1 MKVLWYMSPVDG
13 RRPWVPEGRYPVD
26 HARLRRVAQTVD
38 RGGFYGALFGTYAH
52 DVLITVTSLISVTEK
67 MRFLIPIY
75 PGVTP
80 PALLA
85 QQALTFDDYS
95 GGRLLINV
103 VNGQDKTLARYGV
116 NLGHDERYDM
126 SAEYWD
132 LFKRLY
138 AGENV
143 GHRGTYFNISGR
155 DPNVL
160 ISSNLPLGPIQ
171 VPRIPLWGAGAS
183 PAGIEH
189 AAKTLDVYLAFLRD
203 PEEVRQ
209 QIIDAKAAAGEHG
222 RELQI
227 GALASVIVRET
238 EEEARAHFR
247 QLLENT
253 GAEVLAR
260 SAHEGLIA
268 RGVHP
273 EGLYGIS
280 HANPKI
286 QARIDAL
293 KAGRLPTLE
302 DLEFSPGL
310 FSGMTGWGA
319 LLDLTGEGGGTYLVG
334 SAEQVAER
342 LKWLQSDL
350 GIDTFILSGWPQ
362 ATEAEYVS
370 ELLLP
375 LLDLDHEPPVLAH

>member
-13 RRPWVPEGRYPVD
+13 RQPWVPGGRYPVE

-52 DVLITVTSLISVTEK
+52 DVLITVTSLLSITDT

-95 GGRLLINV
+95 NGRLLINV

-116 NLGHDERYDM
+116 NVGHDERYDL

-132 LFKRLY
+132 LFKKLY

-143 GHRGTYFNISGR
+143 SHRGKYFNISGR

-171 VPRIPLWGAGAS
+171 LPRIPLWGAGAS
-183 PAGIEH
+183 PAGIAH
-189 AAKTLDVYLAFLRD
+189 AASTLDVYLTFLRN
-203 PEEVRQ
+203 PQEVAL
-209 QIIDAKAAAGEHG
+209 QIRTAKAAAARLG

-227 GALASVIVRET
+227 GTLASVVVRET
-238 EEEARAHFR
+238 EEEARRHFQ
-247 QLLENT
+247 QLLEST
-253 GAEVLAR
+253 GADVIAK

-268 RGVHP
+268 RGVHKD
-273 EGLYGIS
+273 GLNGIS
-280 HANPKI
+280 SSDRKV

-293 KAGRLPTLE
+293 KAGRLPTLD

-310 FSGMTGWGA
+310 FAGMTGWGA
-319 LLDLTGEGGGTYLVG
+319 LLDLAGEGGGTYLVG
-334 SAEQVAER
+334 SAQQVADK
-342 LKWLQSDL
+342 LKWLQAEL

-362 ATEAEYVS
+362 AAEAEYTS

-375 LLDLDHEPPVLAH
+375 LLDLDHAPPLLAR